1 MEANKMQYVQLKESL
16 KDFTVFSLNDIRRI
30 DNTFYRRRLNEWQD
44 KGYIKKVVKGYY
56 IFSDLELNE
65 NVLFEI
71 ANRIYSPSYI
81 SFEMGLFYYHMIPES
96 VYGITSASSRR
107 TYKFKTSIAEFNY
120 KTIKPELFFG
130 YDIIRY
136 DNKYFKIAS
145 PEKAILDYFYINS
158 HLKKESDFA
167 SLRINKDLFSEQIR
181 TKRLYAFLKK
191 FGQKTLKNRMNSFL
205 EFLSAE
211 RRV

>member
-1 MEANKMQYVQLKESL
+1 MEANKMQYVQLKEFL

-30 DNTFYRRRLNEWQD
+30 DNTFHRRRLNEWQD
-44 KGYIKKVVKGYY
+44 KGYIKKVVKGDY

-107 TYKFKTSIAEFNY
+107 TYKFKTPIAEFNY

-130 YDIIRY
+130 YNIIRY

-167 SLRINKDLFSEQIR
+167 SLRINKDMFSEQIG

-191 FGQKTLKNRMNSFL
+191 FGQKTLKNRINSFL